1 MRTLR
6 FLGKE
11 ALHLITAPE
20 TILLMLLFP
29 VVLTWVL
36 GTAFSSTNGHV
47 IDLPEVKVPIVSE
60 GGMLSD
66 IFIANGQESGIT
78 FEETEQA
85 EVNRRVDAG
94 TLKQYVEL
102 KDKNLILHSD
112 DKGSLEAML
121 VKMYANAFVKQANLS
136 FLAVKEGKIDQATP
150 RFKSFAR
157 VEGIDGLN
165 EPDSFGYYGITMLTM
180 IMMYGSMQAMSLLD
194 LEKSTRTA
202 LRLKASPYPMN
213 QVFFVKT
220 VTASVIILLQAL
232 VLILINHFVYGID
245 YRNIGMVMLMLIP
258 LAIFVTSL
266 GVSSYQVMRKASAA
280 SVFLNL
286 ITFALVFMGGGY
298 SKLPP
303 DNGLFDTLYRISPI
317 GWINEGLFTY
327 IYQGKT
333 DAVLS
338 GSLKLLG
345 LGLAMLLIAYVL
357 FRREEGSDL
366 VAAN

>member
-29 VVLTWVL
+29 LVLTWVL
-36 GTAFSSTNGHV
+36 GTAFSSTSGQV
-47 IDLPEVKVPIVSE
+47 IDLPEVKVPIVSD
-60 GGMLSD
+60 GSMLSD
-66 IFIANGQESGIT
+66 VFIANGQEAGLT
-78 FEETEQA
+78 FEKTGQE
-85 EVNRRVDAG
+85 EVSRRVAAG
-94 TLKQYVEL
+94 TLEQYVEL

-121 VKMYANAFVKQANLS
+121 VRMYAHAFIKQANLS
-136 FLAVKEGKIDQATP
+136 ALAVKEGKFDHVAPQ
-150 RFKSFAR
+150 FKSFAR

-165 EPDSFGYYGITMLTM
+165 EPDSFGYYGVTMLTM
-180 IMMYGSMQAMSLLD
+180 IMMYGSMQALSLLD

-220 VTASVIILLQAL
+220 STASVIILLQAL

-245 YRNIGMVMLMLIP
+245 YRNIGMVMVMLIP
-258 LAIFVTSL
+258 LAVFVTSL
-266 GVSSYQVMRKASAA
+266 GVASYQVMRKASAA
-280 SVFLNL
+280 SIFLNL
-286 ITFALVFMGGGY
+286 LTYALVFTGQGY
-298 SKLPP
+298 MKLPP
-303 DNGLFDTLYRISPI
+303 NGIFDTLFRLSPI
-317 GWINEGLFTY
+317 GWINVGLFTY
-327 IYQGKT
+327 IYQGET
-333 DAVLS
+333 DAALS
-338 GSLKLLG
+338 ASLKLLG
-345 LGLAMLLIAYVL
+345 LGMAMLLVAYVL